1 VCKKRTFPK
10 SSRCR
15 RRERTGDF
23 FEQVSLKRELHIA
36 GMLLRRGI
44 ARVSIAEALTWVKS
58 DPFFVRPDPDGKLL
72 TTRQV
77 RDAENKMIQLAAE
90 GQGKHEPLN
99 GGKEWVIRHPLV
111 AASEEQSKAVRHV
124 LGSEDFVISFKG
136 PAGAGKTELMTEAVT
151 AIESLSSKRVM
162 ILAPSSPSVEV
173 LRAQGF
179 ARANTLQQFELNPEL
194 QQAVKGT
201 ARSELCIK
209 LFQFKGQRQGRSRR
223 CCCR

>member
-1 VCKKRTFPK
+1 MTPEERESLRPEFVK
-10 SSRCR
+10 SAPSQNLLGFGAAK
-15 RRERTGDF
+15 ELAIQHL

-58 DPFFVRPDPDGKLL
+58 DPSFVRPDPDGKLL

-111 AASEEQSKAVRHV
+111 SNCINPRKNASFLA
-124 LGSEDFVISFKG
+124 GG
-136 PAGAGKTELMTEAVT
+136 P
-151 AIESLSSKRVM
+151 
-162 ILAPSSPSVEV
+162 P
-173 LRAQGF
+173 F
-179 ARANTLQQFELNPEL
+179 
-194 QQAVKGT
+194 
-201 ARSELCIK
+201 
-209 LFQFKGQRQGRSRR
+209 
-223 CCCR
+223 

>member
-99 GGKEWVIRHPLV
+99 GGKEFAIPSWPPARNR
-111 AASEEQSKAVRHV
+111 ARR
-124 LGSEDFVISFKG
+124 FVTFLAQRIS
-136 PAGAGKTELMTEAVT
+136 
-151 AIESLSSKRVM
+151 
-162 ILAPSSPSVEV
+162 
-173 LRAQGF
+173 
-179 ARANTLQQFELNPEL
+179 
-194 QQAVKGT
+194 
-201 ARSELCIK
+201 
-209 LFQFKGQRQGRSRR
+209 
-223 CCCR
+223 

>member
-58 DPFFVRPDPDGKLL
+58 DPLFVRPDPDGKLL

-124 LGSEDFVISFKG
+124 LGSKDFIISFKG
-136 PAGAGKTELMTEAVT
+136 PAGAGKTE
-151 AIESLSSKRVM
+151 
-162 ILAPSSPSVEV
+162 
-173 LRAQGF
+173 
-179 ARANTLQQFELNPEL
+179 
-194 QQAVKGT
+194 
-201 ARSELCIK
+201 
-209 LFQFKGQRQGRSRR
+209 
-223 CCCR
+223 